1 MKNEKQFQIS
11 IGDFSS
17 LNNNINN
24 DSPVH
29 KNQNPLDNASVK
41 YSQIDNYLIPKDY
54 DEKQLQSELILYN
67 KAINHYCGMK
77 NDVISSLGKSTK
89 ARLYEHKTLYELIEQ
104 TYGYQRSKQQQM
116 EEECAY
122 LKQILSSWRGVAGDG
137 NCFYRSAIFSYLENL
152 VFASQIKILR
162 HIIADIYNIF
172 IYSNNTLNKLPSS
185 IKSQFKS
192 IDLTTTINI
201 LYIIICLLEQ
211 NKIENAYL
219 VLLLGF
225 NYKDGTMDKLMI
237 MYLRYLLYDF
247 ISLNQDKVFS
257 KDFPVLLGN
266 LLPAEYET
274 ENGTFLFDKYFYKD
288 LLVYYTCAEKIAVYL
303 TPFVLKVDLN
313 VVFYSFGNDC
323 HIETKVFKCY
333 LKRPTLM
340 ISVLFRTG
348 HYDVAY
354 LNKYIE
360 IHEKKFRMEKKHI
373 GEIYVIDVENVKKR
387 EEELKRNGFIIKD
400 SQVFDRKLM
409 IKKMKEEKEKQLER
423 ERQIEIEKQLEIE
436 KQIEKLKQL
445 EMERQKQLEQVKV
458 NQEIINENKNE
469 VYSDSYD
476 TDCLLNDLEDDT
488 ISMPSSLSNSS
499 ETSDYGYYYDNSF

>member
-1 MKNEKQFQIS
+1 MKNEKHFQIS

-17 LNNNINN
+17 PNINE
-24 DSPVH
+24 SHVH
-29 KNQNPLDNASVK
+29 NNQNPLDTSSVK
-41 YSQIDNYLIPKDY
+41 YSQINNYLISKDY

-67 KAINHYCGMK
+67 KAINHYCGIK
-77 NDVISSLGKSTK
+77 DDIISSLGKNTK
-89 ARLYEHKTLYELIEQ
+89 TRLYEHKTIYELIEQ
-104 TYGYQRSKQQQM
+104 TYGYQRNKQQQM

-162 HIIADIYNIF
+162 HVIADIYNIF

-185 IKSQFKS
+185 IRSQFKS
-192 IDLTTTINI
+192 IDLTATINV

-211 NKIENAYL
+211 KKIENAYL

-266 LLPAEYET
+266 LLPSEYET
-274 ENGTFLFDKYFYKD
+274 ENGTFLFSKYFYKD
-288 LLVYYTCAEKIAVYL
+288 LLVYYTSAEKIAVYL

-313 VVFYSFGNDC
+313 VVFYSYGNDC

-333 LKRPTLM
+333 LNRPRLM

-354 LNKYIE
+354 LPKYIE
-360 IHEKKFRMEKKHI
+360 MHEKKFRMEKKHI
-373 GEIYVIDVENVKKR
+373 GEIYVINVYNVKQR
-387 EEELKRNGFIIKD
+387 EEDLKRNGFSIKD
-400 SQVFDRKLM
+400 SQVFDRKLW
-409 IKKMKEEKEKQLER
+409 IKKMKEER
-423 ERQIEIEKQLEIE
+423 E
-436 KQIEKLKQL
+436 KQIAKQK
-445 EMERQKQLEQVKV
+445 EVKV
-458 NQEIINENKNE
+458 NKEMINNKKKKE

-476 TDCLLNDLEDDT
+476 SDCLLNDLNLDLEDDT
-488 ISMPSSLSNSS
+488 ISMPSSLSKSS
-499 ETSDYGYYYDNSF
+499 ETYEYGYYYENSY

>member
-1 MKNEKQFQIS
+1 MNNDKQFQIS
-11 IGDFSS
+11 ISNCSS
-17 LNNNINN
+17 PTKRLAGETNSLREN
-24 DSPVH
+24 
-29 KNQNPLDNASVK
+29 KNQNPFITSAVK

-54 DEKQLQSELILYN
+54 DEMQLQNELVLYN
-67 KAINHYCGMK
+67 RAINHYCWLK
-77 NDVISSLGKSTK
+77 DDIISSLGKNMKT
-89 ARLYEHKTLYELIEQ
+89 RLYERKTLYELIEQ
-104 TYGYQRSKQQQM
+104 TYGYQQSKKQQM

-122 LKQILSSWRGVAGDG
+122 LKQILSSWRGVSGDG

-152 VFASQIKILR
+152 VFASQVKILR

-172 IYSNNTLNKLPSS
+172 IYSNNTISKFPSS

-192 IDLTTTINI
+192 IDLTATINV
-201 LYIIICLLEQ
+201 LYIIINLLEQ
-211 NKIENAYL
+211 NKIESAYL

-247 ISLNQDKVFS
+247 ISLNKNKVFS

-266 LLPAEYET
+266 LLPSEYET

-323 HIETKVFKCY
+323 HIETKVFKSY
-333 LKRPTLM
+333 LNKPTLM

-354 LNKYIE
+354 LNKYME
-360 IHEKKFRMEKKHI
+360 INEKKFRMEKKHI
-373 GEIYVIDVENVKKR
+373 GEIYVIDVSNVKQR

-400 SQVFDRKLM
+400 SQVFDRKLL
-409 IKKMKEEKEKQLER
+409 IKKMKEEKDK
-423 ERQIEIEKQLEIE
+423 
-436 KQIEKLKQL
+436 
-445 EMERQKQLEQVKV
+445 QKQVKM
-458 NQEIINENKNE
+458 NKEIIIENEKKEMCN
-469 VYSDSYD
+469 DSYD
-476 TDCLLNDLEDDT
+476 TDYLLNDLDSENDT
-488 ISMPSSLSNSS
+488 ISIPSSLSNSLEMS
-499 ETSDYGYYYDNSF
+499 KYEYYEDSY